1 MAYDLEEQEQLDA
14 LKSWWKTNGKYVQ
27 VLLIAVVIGL
37 AGYKGWNYYLNQQ
50 AIKASAKYQAMTQL
64 DIKDTQ
70 AIQAAAGELMDKFSS
85 TPYAARAAIAAAKV
99 SYTSKDLASAKRQ
112 LAWAAEHAKEDQ
124 VAAVAMLQLA
134 GIQFEEKDHE
144 AALKTLAQ
152 KHDAAF
158 DGLFA
163 DLKGDILLAQGK
175 KAEAKQAYQEALLKL
190 DEQGRYRRF
199 TEHKLESLGS

>member
-27 VLLIAVVIGL
+27 ALLIAVVIGL
-37 AGYKGWNYYLNQQ
+37 AGYKGLNYYLNQQ

-70 AIQAAAGELMDKFSS
+70 AIQAAAGELMDNFST
-85 TPYAARAAIAAAKV
+85 TPYAARAAVAAAKV

-175 KAEAKQAYQEALLKL
+175 KAEAKQAYEEALLKL
-190 DEQGRYRRF
+190 DDQGRYRRF

>member
-1 MAYDLEEQEQLDA
+1 
-14 LKSWWKTNGKYVQ
+14 
-27 VLLIAVVIGL
+27 
-37 AGYKGWNYYLNQQ
+37 
-50 AIKASAKYQAMTQL
+50 
-64 DIKDTQ
+64 
-70 AIQAAAGELMDKFSS
+70 
-85 TPYAARAAIAAAKV
+85 V
-99 SYTSKDLASAKRQ
+99 SYTNKDLASAKRQ
-112 LAWAAEHAKEDQ
+112 LSWAAEHAKEDQ

-134 GIQFEEKDHE
+134 GIQFEEKDNE